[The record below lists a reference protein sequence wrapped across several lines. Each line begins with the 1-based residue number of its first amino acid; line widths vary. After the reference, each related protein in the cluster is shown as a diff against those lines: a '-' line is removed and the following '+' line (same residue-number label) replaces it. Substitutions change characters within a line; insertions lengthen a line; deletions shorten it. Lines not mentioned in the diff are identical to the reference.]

1 MNISTRSIFLLIT
14 GMMLA
19 VSLSAQTRVLNF
31 LSTFDAGGFD
41 EGAAE
46 IVAFDPGSKT
56 LFFVNGET
64 GTLDLLDL
72 TNPAAPSLIKQV
84 DITTYGEG
92 INSVD
97 VYNGIVAAAIEG
109 PDQMPGKV
117 VVFNDTGAY
126 VADYPAGTLP
136 DMVTFSPDGT
146 YILVA
151 NEGEPSDDYMT
162 DPEGSVT
169 VVDISAGADMGTVTQ
184 ISLAAYNSRKA
195 TLQNAGVRIFG
206 PNATVAQDLEPEYI
220 TVDPIADSI
229 AYVVCQE
236 NNALIVVD
244 FKNGDVLDILALG
257 YKNHML
263 GAPSLE
269 EYFLDTLSNL
279 PVLGTPVY
287 GAASPLSTWVVFP
300 ACTSTKRL
308 LRQPTT
314 FSTPFLT
321 AVPTMGQ

>member
-1 MNISTRSIFLLIT
+1 
-14 GMMLA
+14 
-19 VSLSAQTRVLNF
+19 V
-31 LSTFDAGGFD
+31 
-41 EGAAE
+41 
-46 IVAFDPGSKT
+46 P
-56 LFFVNGET
+56 
-64 GTLDLLDL
+64 
-72 TNPAAPSLIKQV
+72 
-84 DITTYGEG
+84 
-92 INSVD
+92 
-97 VYNGIVAAAIEG
+97 
-109 PDQMPGKV
+109 
-117 VVFNDTGAY
+117 Y

-136 DMVTFSPDGT
+136 DMVTFSPDGN

-287 GAASPLSTWVVFP
+287 GGGQPPVNLGGFSGLYFDEAASTATNYVFYAIP
-300 ACTSTKRL
+300 DRGPNDGAVNRNSV
-308 LRQPTT
+308 
-314 FSTPFLT
+314 TPCCH
-321 AVPTMGQ
+321 G